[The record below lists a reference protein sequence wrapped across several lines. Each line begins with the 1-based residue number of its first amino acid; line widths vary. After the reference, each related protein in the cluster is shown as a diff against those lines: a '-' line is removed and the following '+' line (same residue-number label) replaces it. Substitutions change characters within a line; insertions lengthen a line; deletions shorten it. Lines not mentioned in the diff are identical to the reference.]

1 MTQSKLLPL
10 IAICC
15 ATIAAQTLHAQDGKL
30 LPAKPNEVTQDNE
43 KVGAN
48 QLSQSSPVTPESK
61 KSSPV
66 TRESSPVTR
75 EEKLLER
82 ITVVGAGKNIQD
94 LPGSAAIIQGEAL
107 EEAKTGM
114 ADVGRALR
122 VVPGVNVVEE
132 DGYGLRPNIGM
143 RGTSS
148 ERSASVTLM
157 EDGILIA
164 PAPYAAPAAYFFP
177 TFGRMSGMEVT
188 KGVGQIKYG
197 PRTTG
202 GALNLLSTEIP
213 DELKIKGDFS
223 TGGNNTRRAH
233 LYVGESYQN
242 FGYLVETFQMA
253 TTGFKDLDGG
263 GDTGFDLQDYVAKVR
278 FNSDAN
284 ADVYQQLQLKAGY
297 YEQDA
302 DETYLGLTRED
313 FGKTPMR
320 RYAASQNDKVN
331 ITQQQ
336 YSARHYI
343 ELSEKADVTTT
354 AYYNGTDRRWNKL
367 DSVNGNSLS
376 AVLDT
381 PQLYQDSYAFLTGS
395 QNSLADAL
403 VMRDAERDY
412 FGRGV
417 QSVAVARTDVVGA
430 EHRFELGVRFHQDEE
445 DRKQADNGY
454 QITNGRM
461 IQTSQNAPLGQTNR
475 ISSAE
480 AVAVYLQDTVAVDKF
495 RFMPGIRYENISL
508 RRRDFGKSDP
518 LRSGDSLKENESELN
533 VFVPGVGLDYSWTD
547 AFSSFAG
554 VHKGFSPP
562 GPSDKQGVKEEESIA
577 YETGVNFKRNSL
589 VSQVALF
596 FSDYENILGQ
606 DSLASGGTGTGD
618 QFNLGSA
625 FTYGV
630 ESSVRYDLGELFATA
645 WSLPVYG
652 TYTYTDAE
660 FRSTFASEQYGLVQ
674 NGDAIPY
681 IAAHQFAVGA
691 GVEHQ
696 RYGKYLLRSYFVD
709 AMPTQPNSNGNAPET
724 DPYFVVDAHLESPEI
739 AKGVRLFGD
748 VSNLF
753 NSEYIVAARPAGA
766 RPGMPFTA
774 LAGIKVD
781 L

>member
-1 MTQSKLLPL
+1 MSQKYLVTAVSLVGSAFVLASVQAS
-10 IAICC
+10 
-15 ATIAAQTLHAQDGKL
+15 ATPVATPAPKTTEKPSTNQPAAAN
-30 LPAKPNEVTQDNE
+30 PA
-43 KVGAN
+43 G
-48 QLSQSSPVTPESK
+48 
-61 KSSPV
+61 
-66 TRESSPVTR
+66 RED
-75 EEKLLER
+75 KLLER
-82 ITVVGAGKNIQD
+82 ITVVGAGQNIQD
-94 LPGSAAIIQGEAL
+94 VPGSAAVIQGEAL

-114 ADVGRALR
+114 ADITRALR

-157 EDGILIA
+157 EDGVLIA

-223 TGGNNTRRAH
+223 AGGNNTRRAH
-233 LYVGESYQN
+233 VYLGESYDN
-242 FGYLVETFQMA
+242 FGYLLETFQMA
-253 TTGFKDLDGG
+253 TDGFKDLDGG
-263 GDTGFDLQDYVAKVR
+263 GDTGFDLQDYVGKVR
-278 FNSDAN
+278 FNTDAD

-302 DETYLGLTRED
+302 NETYLGLTRED

-320 RYAASQNDKVN
+320 RYAASQNDQVN

-336 YSARHYI
+336 YSAQHYI
-343 ELSEKADVTTT
+343 ELAENADLTTT
-354 AYYNGTDRRWNKL
+354 AYYNGTGRRWNKL

-376 AVLDT
+376 AVLDS
-381 PQLYQDSYAFLTGS
+381 PQLYQDSYAFLTGE

-403 VMRDAERDY
+403 SMRDADRDY

-417 QSVAVARTDVVGA
+417 QSVAVARADIFGA
-430 EHRFELGVRFHQDEE
+430 ENRFEFGARFHQDEE
-445 DRKQADNGY
+445 DRKQVDNGY
-454 QITNGRM
+454 QMINGRM
-461 IQTSQNAPLGQTNR
+461 IQTSQGAPLSQTNR
-475 ISSAE
+475 IASAE
-480 AVAVYLQDTVAVDKF
+480 AVALYLQDKITVGNF
-495 RFMPGIRYENISL
+495 RFLPGIRYENISL
-508 RRRDFGKSDP
+508 RNRDYGKNDP
-518 LRSGDSLKENESELN
+518 TRSGVNLKENESDLN
-533 VFVPGVGLDYSWTD
+533 VFVPGAGAEYSWTD
-547 AFSSFAG
+547 NLASFVG
-554 VHKGFSPP
+554 VHKGFAPP
-562 GPSDKQGVKEEESIA
+562 GPSDKQGVEEEESIA
-577 YETGVNFKRNSL
+577 YETGLNFKRNSL

-596 FSDYENILGQ
+596 FSDYENMLGQ
-606 DSLASGGTGTGD
+606 DSLASGGAGTGD

-630 ESSVRYDLGELFATA
+630 ESSVQYDLGEVFETT

-660 FRSTFASEQYGLVQ
+660 FRSTFKSDQYGLVQ
-674 NGDAIPY
+674 DGDAIPY
-681 IAAHQFAVGA
+681 IPAHQFAIGG
-691 GVEHQ
+691 GVEHE

-709 AMPTQPNSNGNAPET
+709 AMPTQPDSNGNAPET
-724 DPYFVVDAHLESPEI
+724 DSYFVVDAHLESPEI
-739 AKGVRLFGD
+739 AKGVRLFSD
-748 VSNLF
+748 ITNLF
-753 NSEYIVAARPAGA
+753 NNEYIVALRPAGA

-774 LAGIKVD
+774 FGGIKFEF
-781 L
+781 